1 MHVLYVQGT
10 YILSQHVY
18 PTILCITD
26 SRENTDEYRVK
37 LSDVNLALG
46 EVGLES
52 DQYEQAI
59 LDLQSSLRLREYV
72 LEPTDRRI
80 AEV

>member
-1 MHVLYVQGT
+1 MWSPQPRPFPNVL
-10 YILSQHVY
+10 S
-18 PTILCITD
+18 C
-26 SRENTDEYRVK
+26 RESENEYKLK

-52 DQYEQAI
+52 DQYQQAI
-59 LDLQSSLRLREYV
+59 QDLQSSLRLREFA

>member
-1 MHVLYVQGT
+1 MSHAL
-10 YILSQHVY
+10 IAHANPRES
-18 PTILCITD
+18 D
-26 SRENTDEYRVK
+26 AESRLK

-52 DQYEQAI
+52 DQYQQAI
-59 LDLQSSLRLREYV
+59 EDLQSSLRLREFA
-72 LEPTDRRI
+72 LDPTDRRI

>member
-1 MHVLYVQGT
+1 MHLH
-10 YILSQHVY
+10 IHV
-18 PTILCITD
+18 PRETD
-26 SRENTDEYRVK
+26 RDYKLK

-59 LDLQSSLRLREYV
+59 TDLQSSLQLREFV

>member
-1 MHVLYVQGT
+1 MVLRSSNSL
-10 YILSQHVY
+10 LSESDK
-18 PTILCITD
+18 L
-26 SRENTDEYRVK
+26 K
-37 LSDVNLALG
+37 LSDVHLALG

-59 LDLQSSLRLREYV
+59 TDFQASLRLREFV

-80 AEV
+80 AEVLVFTFN

>member
-1 MHVLYVQGT
+1 M
-10 YILSQHVY
+10 I
-18 PTILCITD
+18 CIHSTSD
-26 SRENTDEYRVK
+26 LRENDDAHRLK

-46 EVGLES
+46 EVGMES

-59 LDLQSSLRLREYV
+59 ADLQSSLRLREFV

>member
-1 MHVLYVQGT
+1 MSFHSVPPPS
-10 YILSQHVY
+10 LSS
-18 PTILCITD
+18 P
-26 SRENTDEYRVK
+26 SPSFPPREPGDEYKLK

-52 DQYEQAI
+52 DQYQQAVE
-59 LDLQSSLRLREYV
+59 DLQSSLRLREFA

>member
-1 MHVLYVQGT
+1 MLYHLPT
-10 YILSQHVY
+10 LSRHLY
-18 PTILCITD
+18 TFC
-26 SRENTDEYRVK
+26 RESDNEYKLK

-52 DQYEQAI
+52 DQYQQAI
-59 LDLQSSLRLREYV
+59 EDLQSSLRLREFA
-72 LEPTDRRI
+72 LDPTDRRI

>member
-1 MHVLYVQGT
+1 MCVLASFAPVA
-10 YILSQHVY
+10 
-18 PTILCITD
+18 
-26 SRENTDEYRVK
+26 SREGDDKHRLM

-46 EVGLES
+46 EVGMES

-59 LDLQSSLRLREYV
+59 VDLQSSLRLREFL

>member
-1 MHVLYVQGT
+1 M
-10 YILSQHVY
+10 
-18 PTILCITD
+18 
-26 SRENTDEYRVK
+26 
-37 LSDVNLALG
+37 NLALG
-46 EVGLES
+46 EVGMES

-59 LDLQSSLRLREYV
+59 ADLQSSLRLREFT

>member
-1 MHVLYVQGT
+1 MTTPDCPLT
-10 YILSQHVY
+10 
-18 PTILCITD
+18 
-26 SRENTDEYRVK
+26 SRESDDKYRLK

-46 EVGLES
+46 EVGMES

-59 LDLQSSLRLREYV
+59 TDLQSCLRLREFV
-72 LEPTDRRI
+72 LDPIDRRI

>member
-1 MHVLYVQGT
+1 MSKVSHIVLASAEGLANVCDL
-10 YILSQHVY
+10 YI
-18 PTILCITD
+18 
-26 SRENTDEYRVK
+26 RESDKEHQLK

-59 LDLQSSLRLREYV
+59 TDLQASLRLREFA